1 MSCDTSVHLTSLS
14 LVGSGWSQKCPFAV
28 NPGKMHFDL
37 SFVFLDMIRDF
48 SRGEGVLSLP
58 EGMNVYVFVCLFPCV
73 SPVVLQFKSDMSVT
87 LGGSKILLV

>member
-1 MSCDTSVHLTSLS
+1 MRL
-14 LVGSGWSQKCPFAV
+14 
-28 NPGKMHFDL
+28 DL

-73 SPVVLQFKSDMSVT
+73 NPVALQFNSDMSVT
-87 LGGSKILLV
+87 LGASKILLVWTVSN

>member
-1 MSCDTSVHLTSLS
+1 MR
-14 LVGSGWSQKCPFAV
+14 
-28 NPGKMHFDL
+28 FDL

-73 SPVVLQFKSDMSVT
+73 SPVALQFNSDMSVT
-87 LGGSKILLV
+87 LGGSKILFGQCQIKLKFL